1 VEKAFLNNVFGLAP
15 VTHDA
20 EGNSKD
26 KTGIAVK
33 QNFQG
38 CRIVSLQAKHR
49 FVIAGYTEFCEFWR

>member
-1 VEKAFLNNVFGLAP
+1 VEKALLDNIFGLAP
-15 VTHDA
+15 VAHDA

-38 CRIVSLQAKHR
+38 RRIVSLQAKHC
-49 FVIAGYTEFCEFWR
+49 FVIVGYTEFW

>member
-15 VTHDA
+15 VAHDA

-38 CRIVSLQAKHR
+38 RRIVSLQAKHR
-49 FVIAGYTEFCEFWR
+49 FVIA